1 MPVMTSLVP
10 TSGLIRPVLL
20 LAAAHHVVAAP
31 LLQPP
36 QRLSRRDTDGVSN
49 AVRIAVRRLAEIL
62 FMYL

>member
-10 TSGLIRPVLL
+10 TSNLIRPVLL

-36 QRLSRRDTDGVSN
+36 QRLSRRDTDGGSN
-49 AVRIAVRRLAEIL
+49 AVRIAVRCLDEL
-62 FMYL
+62 LCVYL